1 MNYVSFIIYYFNYFF
16 KVIKERDEIIQKIN
30 ENLILIWRKK
40 LAIDKA
46 LNNRN
51 NKKEISDIVFT
62 LNQSLEDFEIN
73 KIFISSFLNRL
84 WNSPEIISNIL
95 IYSDIKDVQS
105 NLAPFIV
112 HNFYC
117 NYLSGNYME
126 NNLIYVITIML
137 KDEIDNMKNIEQF
150 DTFLVNTKC
159 GYILE
164 ELRKIPDIQIYFKN
178 LIFKIVEKL
187 ERKYNNEIIFEIS
200 KMIKEINKLK
210 NEKKE
215 NKIKLNQE
223 NDNIHN
229 NQIEKQE
236 ETIITRKND
245 NDKTFIIKYFP
256 NLSITEFEKRA
267 EKANKENNKILF
279 QYYDKVKNFIKS
291 INKPDIFSNNSLMK
305 QIFDSYDSNE
315 LFYFYQKEFISIIEL
330 IEQLIVDIMKSIIGM
345 PNSIKYIC
353 KIISILIKNKFQDIS
368 LIEENK
374 FISKF
379 IIEKL
384 FIPII
389 SNPSYNALISDFII
403 SKHTIQ
409 NISLINSILTK
420 LFTADLFKN
429 NYVEGYYTPFNWFII
444 NNLETIINFFTKI
457 KTINLPKFIEDYANN
472 KLSKDYKYEYFIE
485 NKEVISTNITICFTI
500 DNLYCLLNGL
510 SKYDIIFNDDN
521 GKKLLKAMERLKTD
535 KAKKEIN
542 DVDQKKKNLHLEKLK
557 KSKKKNLKEII
568 LENFYLYNEK
578 IIEKKYENIF
588 LIKNI
593 FPNCFEDEEK
603 NQKIDEKEKLIKVK
617 NDLCKAL
624 KNLELSNF
632 KKESNSDLTKILEEI
647 KIDID
652 LHKLFLK
659 NNEIPFVWYIDS
671 ILDNINNIP
680 EEYKINNFKKLFE
693 EINKNLNDS
702 INGLDFE
709 TLFLYKNNF
718 SKFKLFMD
726 SIKV

>member
-291 INKPDIFSNNSLMK
+291 INKPDIFYNNSLMK

-389 SNPSYNALISDFII
+389 SNPSYN
-403 SKHTIQ
+403 
-409 NISLINSILTK
+409 
-420 LFTADLFKN
+420 
-429 NYVEGYYTPFNWFII
+429 V
-444 NNLETIINFFTKI
+444 
-457 KTINLPKFIEDYANN
+457 
-472 KLSKDYKYEYFIE
+472 
-485 NKEVISTNITICFTI
+485 
-500 DNLYCLLNGL
+500 
-510 SKYDIIFNDDN
+510 
-521 GKKLLKAMERLKTD
+521 
-535 KAKKEIN
+535 
-542 DVDQKKKNLHLEKLK
+542 
-557 KSKKKNLKEII
+557 
-568 LENFYLYNEK
+568 
-578 IIEKKYENIF
+578 
-588 LIKNI
+588 
-593 FPNCFEDEEK
+593 
-603 NQKIDEKEKLIKVK
+603 
-617 NDLCKAL
+617 
-624 KNLELSNF
+624 
-632 KKESNSDLTKILEEI
+632 
-647 KIDID
+647 
-652 LHKLFLK
+652 
-659 NNEIPFVWYIDS
+659 
-671 ILDNINNIP
+671 
-680 EEYKINNFKKLFE
+680 
-693 EINKNLNDS
+693 
-702 INGLDFE
+702 
-709 TLFLYKNNF
+709 
-718 SKFKLFMD
+718 
-726 SIKV
+726 